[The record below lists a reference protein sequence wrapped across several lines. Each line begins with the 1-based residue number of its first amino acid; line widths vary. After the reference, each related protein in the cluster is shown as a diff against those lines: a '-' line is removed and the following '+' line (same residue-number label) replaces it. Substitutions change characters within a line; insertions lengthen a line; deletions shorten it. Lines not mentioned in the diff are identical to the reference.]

1 MFCLA
6 NTDLLARYRF
16 MAKAPYITKG
26 LNNNTN
32 VRFQR
37 FYYTQSKAFTSQ
49 ISSNIYASLTN

>member
-1 MFCLA
+1 MFSLA

-26 LNNNTN
+26 LNDNTN

-37 FYYTQSKAFTSQ
+37 FYYTQSKAFTSPTN
-49 ISSNIYASLTN
+49 SNIYASLTN